1 MEVNPQ
7 KSTDIEIVT
16 EKNIELR
23 AVLNWLGIIIFLG
36 CLLTILTMP
45 FSLNRALEISQNEEI
60 IMSPKKIKEL
70 LLFVFGSAI
79 VYFFLVNFY
88 FMGRMWRKIFFVS
101 LILFIIFSLCMVVF
115 LY

>member
-7 KSTDIEIVT
+7 KSTDIEIIT
-16 EKNIELR
+16 KKNIELR
-23 AVLNWLGIIIFLG
+23 TLLNWMGIVIFLG
-36 CLLTILTMP
+36 CLVTIWTMP
-45 FSLNRALEISQNEEI
+45 LSLNRALEITQNEEI

-88 FMGRMWRKIFFVS
+88 FVGRIWRKIFFVS
-101 LILFIIFSLCMVVF
+101 LILFIIFSLCMVVS